1 MTGRRRDAVL
11 GLESQL
17 WLLGRRFRQRT
28 LAVAEE
34 ISAGLGLN
42 AYAVL
47 ESLAKRGPARQGDL
61 AENVALDKT
70 AISRLVQELLELGLV
85 ERHPDPSDARAQLV
99 DLSPA
104 GREQMARIRASR
116 HAAFEE
122 RLADW
127 TDEELHELGRAL
139 ARYNAAFTH

>member
-1 MTGRRRDAVL
+1 MTSRRRDAVL

-34 ISAGLGLN
+34 ISPGLGLN

-47 ESLAKRGPARQGDL
+47 ESLAQRGPTRQGDL
-61 AENVALDKT
+61 AEKVALDKT
-70 AISRLVQELLELGLV
+70 AMSRLVQELLELELV

-104 GREQMARIRASR
+104 GREQMSRIRAGR

-127 TDEELHELGRAL
+127 TDEELTELSRAL